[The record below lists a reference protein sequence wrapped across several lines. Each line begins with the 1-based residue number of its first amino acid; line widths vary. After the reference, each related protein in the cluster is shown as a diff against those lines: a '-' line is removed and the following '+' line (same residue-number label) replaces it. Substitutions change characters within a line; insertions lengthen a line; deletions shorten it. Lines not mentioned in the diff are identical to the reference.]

1 MATLLDAGSIQRAG
15 RSGYRENT
23 VLEDIK
29 YTLQCHP
36 IAGWLFVGFTAI
48 TLAATAITQI
58 GGALKVLGI
67 IK

>member
-1 MATLLDAGSIQRAG
+1 VI
-15 RSGYRENT
+15 
-23 VLEDIK
+23 EDIK